1 MATTYA
7 ALALFGGGFGWQE
20 ILLVVLVI
28 LLLFGGRKIPEL
40 ARGLGRGLQ
49 EFKKGARGL
58 KDEVEDAADDADEP
72 AQPTAVDAEPTDS
85 AEDKDPSA

>member
-7 ALALFGGGFGWQE
+7 VLALFGGGFGWQE

-58 KDEVEDAADDADEP
+58 KDEVEDAGDAPEEP
-72 AQPTAVDAEPTDS
+72 ANPTRAGDKPTDS
-85 AEDKDPSA
+85 AEDKDSSA